1 MENKVLFWVL
11 VLLQFFELIIFKDH
25 FWYYLL
31 TLLLLC
37 FLFKGY
43 LYQSSLKKYI
53 VAYVVFIFV
62 SAISSN
68 YFNKQPVVGT
78 FVESYPY
85 LGLLSFFLLPSFQ
98 INQSEL
104 IEKGIVKLAIVF
116 CICYLMQYVLY
127 PVILF
132 SGASTTSFETGIIR
146 IRMAGSALSFFLYL
160 WGLTKF
166 LEMREGK
173 FVLISLFALLVPLM
187 MGFRSLLFLVV
198 ICTVILIIK
207 VEGLSLKIVF
217 YSSLMVIVGFAMS
230 FLPFIRDKIDS
241 MIVRQDSGQSFSNSD
256 YIRFVEY
263 DYYLENVF
271 TNPLERFWGGGAPI
285 YGTSYYKEIM
295 LAFEKLLYWNDWGI
309 IGLSW
314 IIGVIPVGIL
324 IFLVLRCCFF
334 RLNSHYFYLKLLLLL
349 LLLGSIATS
358 MEIYRNGNLII
369 VGLIMYLME
378 QNKYE
383 NLSNK

>member
-1 MENKVLFWVL
+1 MENKVIFWVL

-116 CICYLMQYVLY
+116 CICYFIGCPVLC
-127 PVILF
+127 
-132 SGASTTSFETGIIR
+132 S
-146 IRMAGSALSFFLYL
+146 
-160 WGLTKF
+160 
-166 LEMREGK
+166 
-173 FVLISLFALLVPLM
+173 
-187 MGFRSLLFLVV
+187 
-198 ICTVILIIK
+198 
-207 VEGLSLKIVF
+207 
-217 YSSLMVIVGFAMS
+217 
-230 FLPFIRDKIDS
+230 
-241 MIVRQDSGQSFSNSD
+241 
-256 YIRFVEY
+256 
-263 DYYLENVF
+263 
-271 TNPLERFWGGGAPI
+271 
-285 YGTSYYKEIM
+285 
-295 LAFEKLLYWNDWGI
+295 
-309 IGLSW
+309 
-314 IIGVIPVGIL
+314 
-324 IFLVLRCCFF
+324 
-334 RLNSHYFYLKLLLLL
+334 
-349 LLLGSIATS
+349 
-358 MEIYRNGNLII
+358 
-369 VGLIMYLME
+369 
-378 QNKYE
+378 
-383 NLSNK
+383 